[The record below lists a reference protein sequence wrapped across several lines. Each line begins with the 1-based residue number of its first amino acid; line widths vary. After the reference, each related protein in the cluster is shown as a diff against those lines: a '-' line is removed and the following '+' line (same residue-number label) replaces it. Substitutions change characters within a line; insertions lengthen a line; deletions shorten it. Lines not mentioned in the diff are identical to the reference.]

1 MIIFSDNDLSVDLE
15 PKIIFETNLIYDGK
29 KVPIKIEADLSNS
42 NDEEHS
48 RLIQILDQLY
58 NKDIQI

>member
-1 MIIFSDNDLSVDLE
+1 MIIFSDNDLSIELE
-15 PKIIFETNLIYDGK
+15 PKIIFEVNLIYDGR

-48 RLIQILDQLY
+48 RLIQILDKLY